1 MILIQQDAH
10 YVINNDVMARTIKD
24 NLSRNIVEGFFA
36 EYLYVLYLLMKDK
49 PIVAYEGEVCID
61 ETRHAILLFLKISLM
76 TYQGTEN
83 PILELRFLR

>member
-24 NLSRNIVEGFFA
+24 NLSRNIVEGFSA

-61 ETRHAILLFLKISLM
+61 
-76 TYQGTEN
+76 
-83 PILELRFLR
+83 

>member
-24 NLSRNIVEGFFA
+24 NLYRNIVEGFFA

-61 ETRHAILLFLKISLM
+61 ETRHAILSMRIDLEAILHIIL
-76 TYQGTEN
+76 YQKV
-83 PILELRFLR
+83 LVRR

>member
-1 MILIQQDAH
+1 M
-10 YVINNDVMARTIKD
+10 D